1 MNNNEQ
7 KGEKTI
13 VGNGQNKAEKTQ
25 LANNSDASAPKKG
38 TTAVSPVA
46 VAAGVGGAVLA
57 SGAAVAA
64 YNVSLLDFDGGDEN
78 NTAPAQTLF
87 ADGTT
92 VEIEEAGDTLSPLFT
107 SGIAYAAPQDYAQY
121 AEFQPANNDS
131 QIIQT
136 YHIEAGD
143 TLSEI
148 ALQHNTTVDRIMEL
162 NPQIEDADLI
172 YAGDDLILPGEED
185 IDLDLPDAESATPAE
200 EVVDLIELEDN
211 SAELESQEFEQVD
224 WASFEGGATTSSDEY
239 NNLLSNTDFDTY
251 DTPDSYPLDMG
262 GGDFL

>member
-7 KGEKTI
+7 KGEKT
-13 VGNGQNKAEKTQ
+13 Q
-25 LANNSDASAPKKG
+25 LANNSDPAAPKKDK
-38 TTAVSPVA
+38 TTGSPIAVA
-46 VAAGVGGAVLA
+46 VGVGGAALA
-57 SGAAVAA
+57 ARAVAAA
-64 YNVSLLDFDGGDEN
+64 YNVSLLDFDGGDES

-92 VEIEEAGDTLSPLFT
+92 VEIEEAGDTLSTLFT

-121 AEFQPANNDS
+121 AEFQPDNNDS

-148 ALQHNTTVDRIMEL
+148 ALQHNTTVERIMEL

-185 IDLDLPDAESATPAE
+185 VDLDLPDAESATPAE

-211 SAELESQEFEQVD
+211 SAEFESQEFEQVD